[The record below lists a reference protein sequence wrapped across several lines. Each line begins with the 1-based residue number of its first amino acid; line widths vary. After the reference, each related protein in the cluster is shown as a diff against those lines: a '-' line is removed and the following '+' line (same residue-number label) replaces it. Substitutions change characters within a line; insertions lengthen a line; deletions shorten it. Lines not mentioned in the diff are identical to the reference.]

1 MTEPGVL
8 LADGR
13 RVLTV
18 REWAEPTRY
27 DPALG
32 EVGRWTGA
40 VGGRTI
46 LAVTGDGEWVLVT
59 DEPHAVTSR
68 IAAGWFRVCGMERE
82 MPAELVE
89 ATT

>member
-1 MTEPGVL
+1 MSEAGLL

-32 EVGRWTGA
+32 EVGRWTGDA
-40 VGGRTI
+40 AARTT
-46 LAVTGDGEWVLVT
+46 LAVTGDGEWLLVT
-59 DEPHAVTSR
+59 DAARPVTLR
-68 IAAGWFRVCGMERE
+68 IAAGWFRACGMERE
-82 MPAELVE
+82 MPPELLE